1 MNEDG
6 ADIWRRQANDIA
18 TDPRPWAFQA
28 ATLLGGATACS
39 ERYFAAAETL
49 RAGNEPSSDLMLLVP
64 AQFLAAAAVE
74 LLLKAVA
81 LRRRP
86 ELATT
91 GQKPFY
97 TRKLAEI
104 AGQFTG
110 IAFSDSEL
118 RLLDRLGTTIE
129 WAGRYPIPRWDSEK
143 QRTKYDVPT
152 HIVDGNVVI
161 NAREIPN
168 SVSEESW
175 RETSLLIDRLR
186 TAYRH
191 SEVGG
196 M

>member
-1 MNEDG
+1 
-6 ADIWRRQANDIA
+6 
-18 TDPRPWAFQA
+18 
-28 ATLLGGATACS
+28 
-39 ERYFAAAETL
+39 L

-86 ELATT
+86 ELART
-91 GQKPFY
+91 GQKAFY
-97 TRKLAEI
+97 THKLAEI

-152 HIVDGNVVI
+152 YIVDGNVVI